1 MRKVNTTHMPELSWS
16 SPKGKFVWAG
26 KQVSEALGRKPFS
39 TDLKK
44 RHPLGRG
51 VTLMAVS
58 LLALLVLS
66 RPVKAQSSNDATPFG
81 PISEVDVDQL
91 MKFGRARGFDLEPE
105 MQRIYKKDE
114 EALGRLFGLSQK
126 FKKFDRNARTYG
138 QIMYSCWLRFGEAYG
153 VDLYLKVLDRQSD
166 DVQQR
171 VRDFLYYPLLRMPK
185 EKRKENQEEIRKMYP
200 RLFPTDFQFGHN
212 DPIF

>member
-1 MRKVNTTHMPELSWS
+1 M
-16 SPKGKFVWAG
+16 A
-26 KQVSEALGRKPFS
+26 
-39 TDLKK
+39 K
-44 RHPLGRG
+44 RHTVDRRF
-51 VTLMAVS
+51 VMMS
-58 LLALLVLS
+58 LALSTILALS
-66 RPVKAQSSNDATPFG
+66 LPVQAQNPKDATPFG
-81 PISEVDVDQL
+81 PIGEVDVDQL
-91 MKFGRARGFDLEPE
+91 MKFGRARGFDLQPE

-114 EALGRLFGLSQK
+114 DALARLFGLSLG
-126 FKKFDRNARTYG
+126 FKKFDKNARTYG
-138 QIMYSCWLRFGEAYG
+138 QIMYSCWLKFGEAYG
-153 VDLYLKVLDRQSD
+153 VELYLKVLDRQPD

>member
-1 MRKVNTTHMPELSWS
+1 MGKNESGKREMRHASFASSCFPPFLIRFDLAEL
-16 SPKGKFVWAG
+16 VRRVVMTAI
-26 KQVSEALGRKPFS
+26 A
-39 TDLKK
+39 
-44 RHPLGRG
+44 
-51 VTLMAVS
+51 
-58 LLALLVLS
+58 LLAVLS
-66 RPVKAQSSNDATPFG
+66 LARPVEAQSSSDAAPFG

-114 EALGRLFGLSQK
+114 EALARLFGLSLK
-126 FKKFDRNARTYG
+126 FKKFDRKARTYG
-138 QIMYSCWLRFGEAYG
+138 QIMYTCWLKFGEIYG
-153 VDLYLKVLDRQSD
+153 VDLYLKVLDRQPD

-200 RLFPTDFQFGHN
+200 RLFPTDFKFGRN

>member
-1 MRKVNTTHMPELSWS
+1 MKMATRRLANRGWMTTS
-16 SPKGKFVWAG
+16 
-26 KQVSEALGRKPFS
+26 
-39 TDLKK
+39 
-44 RHPLGRG
+44 
-51 VTLMAVS
+51 
-58 LLALLVLS
+58 LALATVLALAL
-66 RPVKAQSSNDATPFG
+66 PAQAQGTKSATPFG
-81 PISEVDVDQL
+81 PIGEVDVDQL
-91 MKFGRARGFDLEPE
+91 MKFGRARGFDLQPE

-114 EALGRLFGLSQK
+114 DALARLFGLSLG
-126 FKKFDRNARTYG
+126 FKKFDKNARTYG
-138 QIMYSCWLRFGEAYG
+138 QIMYDCWLQFGEAYG
-153 VDLYLKVLDRQSD
+153 VELYLKVLDRQPD

>member
-1 MRKVNTTHMPELSWS
+1 MTKRRLVNRELVMMS
-16 SPKGKFVWAG
+16 
-26 KQVSEALGRKPFS
+26 
-39 TDLKK
+39 
-44 RHPLGRG
+44 
-51 VTLMAVS
+51 
-58 LLALLVLS
+58 LALSMILALS
-66 RPVKAQSSNDATPFG
+66 SVQGQTTKDATPFG
-81 PISEVDVDQL
+81 PVGEVDVDQL
-91 MKFGRARGFDLEPE
+91 MKFAHARGFDLQPE

-114 EALGRLFGLSQK
+114 DALARLFGLSLG
-126 FKKFDRNARTYG
+126 FKRFDKNARTYG
-138 QIMYSCWLRFGEAYG
+138 QIMYTCWLRFGEAYG
-153 VDLYLKVLDRQSD
+153 VELYLKVLDRQPD